1 MPLPK
6 THCFALP
13 SAPLSRPRT
22 ELRDS
27 TQEQAGPARA
37 CGTATSETGV
47 EDLNAAA

>member
-1 MPLPK
+1 MPLLEND
-6 THCFALP
+6 CFALP
-13 SAPLSRPRT
+13 SAPLRRLRT